1 MLNIFDGVCT
11 LIKILNFIM
20 GFIIILIK
28 PPIYPRHINVI
39 AKTQRVKPLA
49 FQINEL
55 TEIKYFRASK
65 ILSLMPFPITYLI
78 LIKEIIKH
86 P

>member
-1 MLNIFDGVCT
+1 
-11 LIKILNFIM
+11 M

-28 PPIYPRHINVI
+28 PPIKPPINPRHINRHRKDWKS
-39 AKTQRVKPLA
+39 KTFSFSNKW
-49 FQINEL
+49 INRK
-55 TEIKYFRASK
+55 KYFRASK
-65 ILSLMPFPITYLI
+65 ILSLMPFPVTYLI

>member
-20 GFIIILIK
+20 VIIILIK
-28 PPIYPRHINVI
+28 PPIKPPINPRHINVI

-65 ILSLMPFPITYLI
+65 ILSLMVLVHIYSLPVW
-78 LIKEIIKH
+78 
-86 P
+86 

>member
-1 MLNIFDGVCT
+1 
-11 LIKILNFIM
+11 M

-28 PPIYPRHINVI
+28 PPIKPPINPRHINL
-39 AKTQRVKPLA
+39 TERVKPLA
-49 FQINEL
+49 FQINKL